1 LQNKKFT
8 SWTPPKVFL
17 LLLFSSFPEK
27 ERKNEKLLNIK
38 VQYTPVAGK
47 KVLRAHGYA
56 QYGSF
61 LCVCTRRKYF
71 HGCDPNHTF
80 SHSLTVHILN
90 ARFSHIFPEWHY
102 PENFLSL
109 RSRKNSTNTDT
120 KILKFSSINV
130 RCIRKRKSRR
140 WQKSPYLPHRKFSQ
154 PTAIARDVVR
164 RRQRA
169 FFLLTQ
175 GMSAKIYMHM
185 NLNNLPL

>member
-120 KILKFSSINV
+120 KKFEV
-130 RCIRKRKSRR
+130 FLYKCALYKEKKK
-140 WQKSPYLPHRKFSQ
+140 QTMTKKPLPTPSQ
-154 PTAIARDVVR
+154 IFPTNSYSTR
-164 RRQRA
+164 RRE
-169 FFLLTQ
+169 
-175 GMSAKIYMHM
+175 AKTESVFPVNAGDVCE
-185 NLNNLPL
+185 NLHAYEFE